1 MNTIS
6 RFLKNLRSVTF
17 LAIALTSAS
26 IYAQTDKPIRILLG
40 FAPGGSGDAV
50 ARLLA
55 LGMQQELNRS
65 VIVENRPGAGG
76 QIAAQALK
84 LAKPDGQTLFLANN
98 HTVSMIPLTILH
110 PGFDPVKDFMPVAL
124 ITRSPDVFAINPK
137 AMSGSAMS
145 LKDFVAWAR
154 ANPEMG
160 NVGVPAPASA
170 PDFAVSLIS
179 TAMSADLKSVPYR
192 GDVLVAQD
200 LMAGQIPA
208 GIGSI
213 GSMLQAAKAG
223 KIRIVAVNG
232 ATRLPALPDV
242 PTYAELGIPGYDTVG
257 FTAIF
262 APAGTSNALVQAY
275 SSAIAKVVASN
286 ALADK
291 LTALGMTAA
300 QGNPTDVE
308 KLMHASNLGFIS
320 MVKRA
325 GHKPQ

>member
-26 IYAQTDKPIRILLG
+26 VYAQTDKPIRILLG

-286 ALADK
+286 AFADK

>member
-286 ALADK
+286 AFADK